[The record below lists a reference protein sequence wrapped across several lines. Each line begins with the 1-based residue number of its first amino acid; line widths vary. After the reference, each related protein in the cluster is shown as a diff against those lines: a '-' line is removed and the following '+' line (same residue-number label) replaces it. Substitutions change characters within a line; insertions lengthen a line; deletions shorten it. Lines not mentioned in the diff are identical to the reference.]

1 MRDILER
8 VNAGEIVVIYDFVP
22 THVQNEVEEW
32 MSHPSFPWKA
42 SASSIGWFNPW
53 QKDYTENTPSVY
65 DTPQMCNV
73 DLQDITSLLIS
84 PDYFEGH
91 ELVRTKANLKYP
103 YEHFVDHGVPH
114 SDGFG
119 FGVVGLYYVCL
130 LYTSPSPRD
139 RQKSRMPSSA

>member
-1 MRDILER
+1 MQDILER
-8 VNAGEIVVIYDFVP
+8 VNAGEIVVFDNFVP
-22 THVQNEVEEW
+22 EHVQDKIEQK
-32 MSHPSFPWKA
+32 MSDASFPWTS

-65 DTPQMCNV
+65 DTPQMCYDN
-73 DLQDITSLLIS
+73 LQDITSLLIS

-103 YEHFVDHGVPH
+103 YEHFVDHSVPH

-119 FGVVGLYYVCL
+119 FGVVGL
-130 LYTSPSPRD
+130 
-139 RQKSRMPSSA
+139 